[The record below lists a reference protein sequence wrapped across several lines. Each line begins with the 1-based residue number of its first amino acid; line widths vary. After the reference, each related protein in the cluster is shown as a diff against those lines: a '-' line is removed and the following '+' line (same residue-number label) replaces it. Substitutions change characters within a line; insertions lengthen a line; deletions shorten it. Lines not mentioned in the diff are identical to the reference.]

1 MHGCEIEIEI
11 MPEKATFDYI
21 DNDPLVE
28 ITLINPLSNKKV
40 KTYAFLDTGSDTAV
54 IPRDLLLKLGLQMLY
69 RSNVCAVGGIV
80 TAWYTRI
87 NLEFLGN
94 KHSNIIAFHQDEGNV
109 LIGRNVIDEYS
120 ITFDGRNAKL
130 TVL

>member
-1 MHGCEIEIEI
+1 

-21 DNDPLVE
+21 DNDPLVLV
-28 ITLINPLSNKKV
+28 TLINPVSNKKL
-40 KTYAFLDTGSDTAV
+40 KAYAYLDTGSDTVV
-54 IPRDLLLKLGLQMLY
+54 IPRDLWLKLGLEMLY

-87 NLEFLGN
+87 NLEFLEN
-94 KHSNIIAFHQDEGNV
+94 KHRNIIAFYQEEGDV
-109 LIGRNVIDEYS
+109 LIGRNVLDKYS
-120 ITFDGRNAKL
+120 ITFDGRNSRL